1 MILSD
6 MTSSDVDSYNSY
18 RVTFKPNCSLSTSG
32 KVKVVLLLTVIP
44 CSIGVGFSLLGAWL
58 VLPFVGIEIF
68 ALGYAFYHVNSH
80 ASDYESISIDG
91 DSLVV
96 ERCNGQHVSQHLLN
110 PYWAK
115 VVRRE
120 LSNGEL
126 CLSLLSHGKEI
137 EVGRY
142 LTRKQ
147 RESLAE
153 QLQKRTGTF
162 FKTLK

>member
-1 MILSD
+1 MFAVE
-6 MTSSDVDSYNSY
+6 VDSCTSY
-18 RVTFKPNCSLSTSG
+18 SVRFKPNCSMSQSG
-32 KVKVVLLLTVIP
+32 KVRVVLLLTVAP
-44 CSIGVGFSLLGAWL
+44 CCIAIGFSLLGAWL
-58 VLPFVGIEIF
+58 VLPFVGIEIC
-68 ALGYAFYHVNSH
+68 ALGYAFYYVNSH

-91 DSLVV
+91 DSLLV
-96 ERCNGQHVSQHLLN
+96 ERCTDQHLSQYQLN

-115 VVRRE
+115 VVRHE
-120 LSNGEL
+120 LANGEL
-126 CLSLLSHGKEI
+126 HLGLLSHGKEI

-162 FKTLK
+162 FTE

>member
-1 MILSD
+1 MVSTDI
-6 MTSSDVDSYNSY
+6 DSYNSY
-18 RVTFKPNCSLSTSG
+18 RVTFKPNCSLSASG
-32 KVKVVLLLTVIP
+32 KVKVVLLLAVIP
-44 CSIGVGFSLLGAWL
+44 CCIAVGFSLLGAWL
-58 VLPFVGIEIF
+58 VLPFVGLEIF
-68 ALGYAFYHVNSH
+68 ALGYAFYHVNRHSN
-80 ASDYESISIDG
+80 DYESISIDG

-96 ERCNGQHVSQHLLN
+96 ERCNGQRISQHLLN

-115 VVRRE
+115 VVRHE

-126 CLSLLSHGKEI
+126 RLGLLSHGNEI
-137 EVGRY
+137 EVGCY

-162 FKTLK
+162 YKT